1 MSKEFEELVLMKL
14 EKLDVL
20 EEKVSNADRIMQEVV
35 LKKLDTLEEKTDNT
49 DKVMQEVVLK
59 KLEKLDVLD
68 KRTLN
73 LEEKYIDTDETLKEI
88 STELQNLNNKFTV
101 FDYEINRKIDSL
113 FDAFVVNT
121 EKDTVHEEK
130 IESMG
135 EKILNHDIRISNLEG
150 KVLIA

>member
-1 MSKEFEELVLMKL
+1 MSKEFEEL
-14 EKLDVL
+14 
-20 EEKVSNADRIMQEVV
+20 
-35 LKKLDTLEEKTDNT
+35 
-49 DKVMQEVVLK
+49 VLK

-73 LEEKYIDTDETLKEI
+73 LEEKYIDTDKTLKEI

-113 FDAFVVNT
+113 FDAFIDNT
-121 EKDTVHEEK
+121 EKDTIHEGK
-130 IESMG
+130 IDSMN
-135 EKILNHDIRISNLEG
+135 EKILNHDIRISNLED